1 MPAPQDPVPDRP
13 DATVPASGGAASG
26 YEATNL
32 ITLLGHAYS
41 LLGFRIVDGVVGSG
55 HAVKPTHSAV
65 FAQIRA
71 EGSRLTEL
79 AAGAGITPQSMVAI
93 VDELEA
99 LGHVTRE
106 PDPRDRRAKLVK
118 LTESGLQVAL
128 SGLESVHRIE
138 GEMAQVLGEDGVAE
152 LRRMLV
158 ALLTSPRFR

>member
-1 MPAPQDPVPDRP
+1 MPAAQDPAP
-13 DATVPASGGAASG
+13 DARDDAVPPAGGGASG
-26 YEATNL
+26 YERTNL

-65 FAQIRA
+65 FAQIKA

-79 AAGAGITPQSMVAI
+79 AVGAGITPQSMVAI

-118 LTESGLQVAL
+118 LTESGLEVAM
-128 SGLESVHRIE
+128 SGLASVHRIE
-138 GEMAQVLGEDGVAE
+138 AEMAEELGEDGVAE